1 MSRLPRLI
9 EPQAAWLGALRAALR
24 RMQRLGATLVTTDGT
39 AGVDFARRGA
49 ERLTIDVEVLPSI
62 EDSSEGIYD
71 VNDVNND
78 VPERDRRLM
87 AAAEMVIVLGLR
99 TNGCIHRLLRLYLE
113 SRRSVMLVDLP
124 GLQSQAA
131 RDELV
136 GLGATLWNP
145 TPKER
150 EPLCQLAVASVDEHQ
165 TDGICEIVPVPVD
178 PDWAFLSH
186 TTRSCP
192 GPWPA
197 QSPTEYF
204 DALLDESPDA
214 DHSALATLKRIIGLR
229 LLRASSRLIRGGF
242 PMVCLTQ
249 TPLTDLPRLRQ
260 FRAHRTRWDFEPF
273 GMCINRE
280 WLQERGAR
288 PVVYGDEVTW
298 ERLADTDRPF
308 FQFVQRA
315 DTDDKRHVVDWTV
328 EQEWRHAGHLDLQA
342 LPADAAYVFVPNFEA
357 ARVISRI
364 SPWPVTLWP
373 GG

>member
-24 RMQRLGATLVTTDGT
+24 RIQRLGATLVTADGT
-39 AGVDFARRGA
+39 AGVEFARRGA
-49 ERLTIDVEVLPSI
+49 ERLTIDVEVLPDI
-62 EDSSEGIYD
+62 EENSAGITD
-71 VNDVNND
+71 VDDD

-87 AAAEMVIVLGLR
+87 AAAEMVIVLGVR
-99 TNGCIHRLLRLYLE
+99 TNGCIHRLLRHNLE

-136 GLGATLWNP
+136 ALGATLWSP
-145 TPKER
+145 TPEEQ
-150 EPLCQLAVASVDEHQ
+150 EPLCKMAVASVDEYR
-165 TDGICEIVPVPVD
+165 TDGICEIVPVQAD
-178 PDWAFLSH
+178 PEWVFLSH

-197 QSPTEYF
+197 QSPTEHL
-204 DALLDESPDA
+204 DALLDDSPDA
-214 DHSALATLKRIIGLR
+214 DHSSLATLKRIVSQR

-242 PMVCLTQ
+242 PVVCLTQ

-260 FRAHRTRWDFEPF
+260 FRAHRTRWDFEPY
-273 GMCINRE
+273 GLCINRE

-288 PVVYGDEVTW
+288 PVVYGDEATW
-298 ERLADTDRPF
+298 EQLANADRPF

-315 DTDDKRHVVDWTV
+315 ATDDQRHVVDWTV

-342 LPADAAYVFVPNFEA
+342 LPADSAYVFVPDFAA
-357 ARVISRI
+357 ARVISQI